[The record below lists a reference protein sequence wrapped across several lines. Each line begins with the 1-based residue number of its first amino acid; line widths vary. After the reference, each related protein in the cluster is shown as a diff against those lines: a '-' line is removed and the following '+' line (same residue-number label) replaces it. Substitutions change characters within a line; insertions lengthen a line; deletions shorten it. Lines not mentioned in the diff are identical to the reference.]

1 MQNLFGKNK
10 TIEIGKSFGVITV
23 IGPKSAGNIEVATFR
38 RDGGYSDGR
47 RPDSVEFAEAKV
59 DAFRRDFTI
68 NGMFFDPISEE
79 VIDYVD
85 GQADVD
91 RKLIRAIGDPIKR
104 IEEDRLRMLR
114 GVRFA
119 ATYGFEIEAATME
132 AIEKRSADI
141 DAVSP
146 ERIGTEVRR
155 MLDHKNKARALRLLI
170 ESGLWEQVLPKKLQG
185 HTGWSER
192 FILLEQLDSDF
203 PTTLAA
209 LLAGTGVLASELQDA
224 WRLKNEEVSKADWIL
239 ANQSTLSTATEL
251 RWSQLQPLLI
261 SEHAKFALDLLQGM
275 IDAAMDEGLVQ
286 SSVDLCRK
294 KLSLEPPVLDPE
306 PLLSGK
312 DLMELGMTPG
322 PQFKS
327 ILEQVRAMQL
337 DGELTTPQQARQWVG
352 ESSV

>member
-1 MQNLFGKNK
+1 MC
-10 TIEIGKSFGVITV
+10 I
-23 IGPKSAGNIEVATFR
+23 
-38 RDGGYSDGR
+38 RD
-47 RPDSVEFAEAKV
+47 
-59 DAFRRDFTI
+59 
-68 NGMFFDPISEE
+68 
-79 VIDYVD
+79 
-85 GQADVD
+85 
-91 RKLIRAIGDPIKR
+91 
-104 IEEDRLRMLR
+104 
-114 GVRFA
+114 
-119 ATYGFEIEAATME
+119 
-132 AIEKRSADI
+132 
-141 DAVSP
+141 
-146 ERIGTEVRR
+146 RIGTEVRR
-155 MLDHKNKARALRLLI
+155 MLDHKNRARALRLLI
-170 ESGLWEQVLPKKLQG
+170 ESGLWEQVLPKTLQG
-185 HTGWSER
+185 FAGWSER
-192 FILLEQLDSDF
+192 IILLEQLDSDF

-337 DGELTTPQQARQWVG
+337 DGELSTPQQARQWVG